1 MSRSTPT
8 WPKRRSWSTW
18 STWSRRTTTAD
29 DDLPDDPGAV
39 LEDDVAAVLAEGEAL
54 ERGEVAASAD
64 ESEDAPDGPVPHE
77 D

>member
-1 MSRSTPT
+1 MAEAAIEVDVDDVVAAD
-8 WPKRRSWSTW
+8 
-18 STWSRRTTTAD
+18 TTAD

-54 ERGEVAASAD
+54 ERGEVVASAD

>member
-1 MSRSTPT
+1 VPVDADVAETTIVVDVIDVVASD
-8 WPKRRSWSTW
+8 
-18 STWSRRTTTAD
+18 TTAD

-64 ESEDAPDGPVPHE
+64 ESEDEPDGPVPHE